1 MTFWL
6 VVIIAAVLLAAILAF
21 YLKMSAGRIDRL
33 HRRIDVA
40 LLSLDSHLLR
50 RSGVTLELAAS
61 GFLDPASS
69 LLISE
74 AAHAARL
81 STDLSSTQRDT
92 AESELTVAL
101 NAVLDHEE
109 IEFIESEIAGREILA
124 EFTASAKRVELSR
137 RFLNDAVRACVQL
150 RTQRSVRWFHLAG
163 HTPIP
168 HTREIFDHVELTQ
181 RS

>member
-21 YLKMSAGRIDRL
+21 YLNMTAGRIDRL

-69 LLISE
+69 LCL
-74 AAHAARL
+74 
-81 STDLSSTQRDT
+81 
-92 AESELTVAL
+92 
-101 NAVLDHEE
+101 
-109 IEFIESEIAGREILA
+109 FP
-124 EFTASAKRVELSR
+124 KR
-137 RFLNDAVRACVQL
+137 
-150 RTQRSVRWFHLAG
+150 RTQPDSLRIFPRRSV
-163 HTPIP
+163 
-168 HTREIFDHVELTQ
+168 TRQSLNSQ
-181 RS
+181 LL

>member
-21 YLKMSAGRIDRL
+21 YLNMTAGRIDRL

-109 IEFIESEIAGREILA
+109 QRY
-124 EFTASAKRVELSR
+124 RELSEALMQVEQDITMSQLAINSGWTVR
-137 RFLNDAVRACVQL
+137 MRFPATLPDQ
-150 RTQRSVRWFHLAG
+150 
-163 HTPIP
+163 
-168 HTREIFDHVELTQ
+168 
-181 RS
+181 